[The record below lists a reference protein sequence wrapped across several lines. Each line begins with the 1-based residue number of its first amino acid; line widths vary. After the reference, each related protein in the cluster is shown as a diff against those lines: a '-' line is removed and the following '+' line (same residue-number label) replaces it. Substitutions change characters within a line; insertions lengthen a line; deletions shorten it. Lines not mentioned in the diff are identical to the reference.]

1 MKRFTLPICL
11 LFVTAIGASLGC
23 GGRTPRDGEGESDGA
38 ASGGTGSGGTGGG
51 GTGTGVTGGTG
62 SGGTGTGGSG
72 GTGTGGSGGTGI
84 GGSGGTGIGGTGGG
98 GATDCRP
105 RTSPTVC
112 TLNPSGQFATP
123 NLDAFRAAISQRW
136 LLCGTQSIFSPSGR
150 DIGLEITT
158 DGHWYRLFL
167 GSGGGTVRGAGFDEE
182 GTWDTVTVGDGT
194 QPYQLNFHIFGS
206 GMIYTRPALAETP
219 RAMRLNNNGVLIGN
233 YVLDPSVP
241 SGGNR
246 CP

>member
-1 MKRFTLPICL
+1 MTRFSLAICF
-11 LFVTAIGASLGC
+11 LFVAATGPSLGC
-23 GGRTPRDGEGESDGA
+23 GGRTPGDGEGGNDGT
-38 ASGGTGSGGTGGG
+38 ASGGTGSGGTGGD
-51 GTGTGVTGGTG
+51 TGTGVTGGTGTGGSRGTGTGG

-72 GTGTGGSGGTGI
+72 GTGTGGSGG
-84 GGSGGTGIGGTGGG
+84 G
-98 GATDCRP
+98 GANDCRAP
-105 RTSPTVC
+105 TSPAVC
-112 TLNPSGQFATP
+112 TLNPTGQFATP